1 MVQVSGFEPEYLAWK
16 AKILTA
22 RLHLR
27 VALIIG
33 NPYFNPSIS
42 EDRLEAELENKGL
55 RLVESVRG
63 GLSTRVVRE
72 RMGLAAHGLQ
82 VIDEVPQP
90 HGLLALLVHFKG
102 HQLQVLDGVGLHPL
116 NGMTLVGMFRERI
129 LVSPHLHP
137 IRPTFVRQ

>member
-27 VALIIG
+27 GALIIRS
-33 NPYFNPSIS
+33 PYFNPSIS
-42 EDRLEAELENKGL
+42 EDQLEAELKIKVEASGKCKG
-55 RLVESVRG
+55 G
-63 GLSTRVVRE
+63 GLSTRAVRE
-72 RMGLAAHGLQ
+72 RMGLAADDLQ
-82 VIDEVPQP
+82 VIDEVPQLR
-90 HGLLALLVHFKG
+90 GLLALMVHLKG
-102 HQLQVLDGVGLHPL
+102 HQLQVPYGVGLHPL
-116 NGMTLVGMFRERI
+116 NGMTIVGLFRERI